1 MKYRSLVPSMISDSR
16 IILKT
21 LVLTALG
28 TAPLTAH
35 ALPSTAQEKV
45 LIEAVVASVDGKP
58 ITLQD
63 LSKRLKRKLSFKDA
77 ARDPEAQKAL
87 DELITERIILE
98 ESETRRLQVDE
109 EEVNDYIEEVAKQNN
124 LTREGFV
131 QALREEGKNFEE
143 YKSQVKF
150 DILRSRITG
159 AHIRGSVAVTDKE
172 VDEYI
177 KSHNEHGPRG
187 ASVEIDQILFSHEKH
202 SKDELKK
209 RIKLVLQKL
218 DDGSDFRALAKQFS
232 DSSDASEGGQLGIIS
247 EKDLN
252 PAIFDAIL
260 PLRDGETSKLV
271 NTPLGIHLFRLVKRV
286 GPTTEDKVDDAQ
298 REQVRKLLEKQ
309 KFEVKLATFFSEE
322 IQKLHAIDRKL

>member
-1 MKYRSLVPSMISDSR
+1 MKYRSPSSLTFVDSR
-16 IILKT
+16 FVKAIL
-21 LVLTALG
+21 LTALG
-28 TAPLTAH
+28 VLPLTAH
-35 ALPSTAQEKV
+35 ALPSTAEEKV

-63 LSKRLKRKLSFKDA
+63 LSKRLRRRLSFKEA
-77 ARDPEAQKAL
+77 SRDPEAQKAL

-109 EEVNDYIEEVAKQNN
+109 EEINDYIGEVAKQNN
-124 LTREGFV
+124 LTREGFIK
-131 QALREEGKNFEE
+131 ALQDEGKTFEE
-143 YKSQVKF
+143 YKTQVRF

-177 KSHNEHGPRG
+177 KNHSDRAPRG
-187 ASVEIDQILFSHEKH
+187 ASVEIDQILFSPEKH
-202 SKDELKK
+202 GKEELKK

-218 DDGSDFRALAKQFS
+218 DDGGDFRALAKQYS
-232 DSSDASEGGQLGIIS
+232 DSSDAGEGGQLGTIA

-260 PLRDGETSKLV
+260 PLKEGETSKLV
-271 NTPLGIHLFRLVKRV
+271 NTPLGIHVFRLVKRV
-286 GPTTEDKVDDAQ
+286 GPASEEKIDEGQ
-298 REQVRKLLEKQ
+298 REQVRKMLEKQ
-309 KFEVKLATFFSEE
+309 KYEVKLATFFTEE
-322 IQKLHAIDRKL
+322 IHKLHSVDRKL